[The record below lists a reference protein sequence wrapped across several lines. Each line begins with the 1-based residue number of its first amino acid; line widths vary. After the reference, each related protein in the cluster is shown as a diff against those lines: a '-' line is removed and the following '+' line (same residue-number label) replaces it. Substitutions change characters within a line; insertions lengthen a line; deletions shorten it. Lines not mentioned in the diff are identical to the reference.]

1 MLFVVVYNVCMRAAV
16 LLMIHLFVCRSIIQ
30 DALKAAGFLFVSL
43 SEGDLEQVVMA
54 MSERTLAVG
63 QTIIR
68 QGNLAY
74 HSQPCLC
81 AESTS

>member
-1 MLFVVVYNVCMRAAV
+1 MDLADIGCCECRV
-16 LLMIHLFVCRSIIQ
+16 MIL

-54 MSERTLAVG
+54 MSERTLSVG

-68 QGNLAY
+68 QGM
-74 HSQPCLC
+74 QCLHAC
-81 AESTS
+81 VPS